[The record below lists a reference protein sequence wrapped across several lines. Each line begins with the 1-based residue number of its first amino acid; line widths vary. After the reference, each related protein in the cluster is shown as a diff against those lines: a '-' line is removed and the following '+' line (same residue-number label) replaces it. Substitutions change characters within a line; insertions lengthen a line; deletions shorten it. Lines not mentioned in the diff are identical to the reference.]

1 MTHMLIALAPI
12 TLAGVYLYG
21 LHVLAMLAVAMVI
34 CVGGEY
40 LFLRPYREPVTPSI
54 LVTAVLY
61 VLSLPPG
68 LPLWMTAVG
77 AAFAVV
83 FGKMVFGGFGK
94 NIYNPAL
101 AGRAFV
107 YISFGRYMTARW
119 PEPYA
124 APPGGFAAW
133 MPDAISSATPG
144 MDLKAGL
151 EVGLEPLFFGNTTG
165 VVGGTAAWLVLL
177 GGAYIL
183 WKRAANYRLV
193 ASCVI
198 GFLVVQTAIWLSGA
212 PSAADPLRG
221 MLGGA
226 FLIGAFFYATEPVS
240 ACKTNPGRWIY
251 GFLIGALSSVIATF
265 SNWPAGTMFAIL
277 LANTFAPI
285 IDYGVQEWQ
294 KSAKVRAG
302 KQT

>member
-1 MTHMLIALAPI
+1 MMIALTPI
-12 TLAGVYLYG
+12 LLAGVYLYG
-21 LHVLAMLAVAMVI
+21 LHVLAMLAVATAI

-40 LFLRPYREPVTPSI
+40 LFLRPYREPVTTSI
-54 LVTAVLY
+54 FVTSILY

-68 LPLWMTAVG
+68 LPLWMTGVG

-101 AGRAFV
+101 AGRAFI
-107 YISFGRYMTARW
+107 YISFGREMTALWR
-119 PEPYA
+119 EPFA
-124 APPGGFAAW
+124 GFPGGFGAW
-133 MPDAISSATPG
+133 VPDAITRATPG
-144 MDLKAGL
+144 IEMKAGA
-151 EVGLEPLFFGNTTG
+151 EIALEPLFLGNTSG
-165 VVGGTAAWLVLL
+165 VIGGTAAWLVLL

-183 WKRAANYRLV
+183 WKKAANYRLV
-193 ASCVI
+193 LSCGI
-198 GFLVVQTAIWLSGA
+198 GFLIVQTLIWFGVDGGI
-212 PSAADPLRG
+212 DPLRG

-251 GFLIGALSSVIATF
+251 GFLIGALSALIATL

-285 IDYGVQEWQ
+285 IDYAVQAWQ
-294 KSAKVRAG
+294 KRNAPAKKARA
-302 KQT
+302 